1 MADLTG
7 ATILARNL
15 ARQGVQYVFG
25 IVGFP
30 VVPIARACQAEGI
43 TFIGMRNEQSASYAA
58 QAAGYLTGRPQGCL
72 VVSGPGVIHALAGL
86 ANARENLWPMIL
98 IGGASP
104 TDQNGMGAF
113 QEEDQ
118 VAAASPWCK
127 YAHRVEAHDRIPYYV
142 EQAVRT
148 SLYGRPGPVY
158 LDMPADVI
166 DGAVDEAT
174 IGSAPVVGEPP
185 RAHAEPDSVRRAI
198 AELKSAERPLVI
210 VGKGMAWARAEDE
223 VRQFIERTQLPFLAS
238 PMGKGVV
245 PDDHP
250 LSVGAARSHA
260 LAEADVILLAGAR
273 LNWIMH
279 FGRQPR
285 FNPGVK
291 VLQLDSHPEQIGH
304 NVPAAVALVGDGR
317 SVMGQFNAEL
327 ADDPWRYDAETPWRS
342 SIAAKI
348 AANEEAVA
356 GMRADDSAPMNYYRA
371 YRDIAEWLRP
381 DDIIIGEGANT
392 MDIGRTQMPNLRPR
406 HRLDAGSYGTM
417 GIGLGFAVAAAVC
430 SPGQRVVS
438 VQGDSAFGFSGM
450 EMETI
455 CRYGLP
461 VTVIILN
468 NNGIGGGI
476 DELPADGPPP
486 PSVYLP
492 TARYEKIAEAFG
504 AGAFHVEDPA
514 ELRPALDAAGA
525 LEGPSIV
532 HVRLDPK
539 AGRKPQAHGWLTR

>member
-1 MADLTG
+1 MAELSG
-7 ATILARNL
+7 ARILARNL
-15 ARQGVQYVFG
+15 KQQGVDYVFG

-30 VVPIARACQAEGI
+30 VVPIAMAMQREGI

-86 ANARENLWPMIL
+86 ANAKENLWPMIL

-118 VAAASPWCK
+118 VAAVKPWCK

-142 EQAVRT
+142 EQAIRT

-166 DGAVDEAT
+166 DGRVDADT
-174 IGSAPVVGEPP
+174 IGIAPTVGEPP
-185 RAHAEPDSVRRAI
+185 RTHAEPDSVRAAI
-198 AELKSAERPLVI
+198 GALKTAERPLVI
-210 VGKGMAWARAEDE
+210 VGKGMAWARAESE
-223 VRQFIERTQLPFLAS
+223 LRQFIERTQLPFLAS

-279 FGRQPR
+279 FGHQPR
-285 FNPGVK
+285 FNPKVR

-304 NVPAAVALVGDGR
+304 NVAVEVALVGDGKA
-317 SVMGQFNAEL
+317 VMGQFNAEL
-327 ADDPWRYDAETPWRS
+327 ADDPWCYEADTTWRD
-342 SIAAKI
+342 SIAVKI

-356 GMRADDSAPMNYYRA
+356 GMQADDSAPANYYRA
-371 YRDIAEWLRP
+371 FRDIADWLRP
-381 DDIIIGEGANT
+381 EDLIVGEGANT
-392 MDIGRTQMPNLRPR
+392 MDIGRTQMPNVNPR

-417 GIGLGFAVAAAVC
+417 GIGLGFAIGAAV
-430 SPGQRVVS
+430 SNPGQRVVT

-455 CRYGLP
+455 CRYQLP
-461 VTVIILN
+461 VVVIVLN
-468 NNGIGGGI
+468 NNGIGGGQA
-476 DELPADGPPP
+476 ELPDDGPPP
-486 PSVYLP
+486 PNMYLP
-492 TARYEKIAEAFG
+492 SARYEKIGEAFG
-504 AGAFHVEDPA
+504 AGSFYVEDPA
-514 ELRPALDAAGA
+514 DLRKALDAAAA
-525 LEGPSIV
+525 LEGPAIV
-532 HVRLDPK
+532 HVRLDPA

>member
-1 MADLTG
+1 MAEISG
-7 ATILARNL
+7 ARILARNL
-15 ARQGVQYVFG
+15 KQQGVEYVFG

-30 VVPIARACQAEGI
+30 VVPVAYALQKEGI

-86 ANARENLWPMIL
+86 ANAKENLWPMIL

-118 VAAASPWCK
+118 VAAAKMWCK
-127 YAHRVEAHDRIPYYV
+127 YAHRVESHDRIPYYV
-142 EQAVRT
+142 EQAIRT
-148 SLYGRPGPVY
+148 SLFGRPGPVY
-158 LDMPADVI
+158 LDMPADII
-166 DGAVDEAT
+166 DGRVDEET
-174 IGSAPVVGEPP
+174 IGTAPTVGEPP
-185 RAHAEPDSVRRAI
+185 RTHAEPDSVRKAI
-198 AELKSAERPLVI
+198 AALKGAEKPLAI
-210 VGKGMAWARAEDE
+210 VGKGMAWSRAEDE
-223 VRQFIERTQLPFLAS
+223 VRQFIDRTQVPFLAS

-260 LAEADVILLAGAR
+260 LQEADVILLAGAR

-279 FGRQPR
+279 FGAKPR
-285 FNPGVK
+285 LNPNVK
-291 VLQLDSHPEQIGH
+291 VLQLDSYPEQIGH
-304 NVPAAVALVGDGR
+304 NVPAEVALVGDGKAI
-317 SVMGQFNAEL
+317 MGQLNAEL
-327 ADDPWRYDAETPWRS
+327 ADDPWRYEAETAWRT
-342 SIAAKI
+342 SIAEKI

-356 GMRADDSAPMNYYRA
+356 GMKADESAPMNYYRA
-371 YRDIAEWLRP
+371 FRDIADWLKP
-381 DDIIIGEGANT
+381 DDLIVGEGANT
-392 MDIGRTQMPNLRPR
+392 MDIGRTQMPNIEPR

-430 SPGQRVVS
+430 NPGKRVVS

-455 CRYGLP
+455 CRHQLR
-461 VTVIILN
+461 VIVVILN
-468 NNGIGGGI
+468 NNGIGGGVA
-476 DELPADGPPP
+476 ELPEDGPPP

-504 AGAFHVEDPA
+504 AGSFHVEDPA
-514 ELRPALDAAGA
+514 DLRAALDNAAA
-525 LEGPSIV
+525 LEGPAIV

-539 AGRKPQAHGWLTR
+539 AGRKPQVHGWLTR

>member
-1 MADLTG
+1 MSDISG

-15 ARQGVQYVFG
+15 KQQGVDYVFG

-30 VVPIARACQAEGI
+30 VVPIAMAMQKAGI

-118 VAAASPWCK
+118 VGAAKPYCK
-127 YAHRVEAHDRIPYYV
+127 YAHRVESHDRIPYYV

-166 DGAVDEAT
+166 DGRVSEDT
-174 IGSAPVVGEPP
+174 IGTAPTVGEPP
-185 RAHAEPDSVRRAI
+185 RPHAEPESVRKAI
-198 AELKSAERPLVI
+198 AALKQAERPLVI
-210 VGKGMAWARAEDE
+210 VGKGMAWSRAEGE
-223 VRQFIERTQLPFLAS
+223 VRQFIDRTQLPFLAS

-245 PDDHP
+245 PDDHE

-260 LAEADVILLAGAR
+260 LQEADVILLAGAR

-279 FGRQPR
+279 FGSKPR
-285 FNPGVK
+285 FNPNVK

-304 NVPAAVALVGDGR
+304 NVPAEVALVGDGR
-317 SVMGQFNAEL
+317 AVMGQFNAEL
-327 ADDPWRYDAETPWRS
+327 ADDPWRYNDDTPWRQ
-342 SIAAKI
+342 SIAAAI
-348 AANEEAVA
+348 AKNEDAVA
-356 GMRADDSAPMNYYRA
+356 GMKADDSAPMNYYRA
-371 YRDIAEWLRP
+371 FRDIADWLTP
-381 DDIIIGEGANT
+381 DDIIVGEGANT
-392 MDIGRTQMPNLRPR
+392 MDIGRTQMPNAKPR

-430 SPGQRVVS
+430 NPGKRVVS

-455 CRYGLP
+455 CRYRLP
-461 VTVIILN
+461 VVVVILN
-468 NNGIGGGI
+468 NNGIGGGAA
-476 DELPADGPPP
+476 ELPADGPPP
-486 PSVYLP
+486 PHMYLP

-504 AGAFHVEDPA
+504 AGSFYVEDPA
-514 ELRPALDAAGA
+514 DLRAALDAAAA
-525 LEGPSIV
+525 LDGPAIV
-532 HVRLDPK
+532 HVRLEPS